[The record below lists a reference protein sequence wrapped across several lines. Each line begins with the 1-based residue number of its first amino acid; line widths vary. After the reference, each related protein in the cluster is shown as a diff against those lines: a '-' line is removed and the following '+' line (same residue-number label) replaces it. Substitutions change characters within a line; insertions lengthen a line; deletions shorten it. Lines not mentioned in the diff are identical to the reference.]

1 MADFYQ
7 DLLGSIDKSP
17 LDKLAERDTAASKK
31 GQLEVADAALKP
43 KTSVPAT
50 FLDANQSGPELR
62 NRQVAS
68 SKKLLAER
76 PVLVDTP
83 VVRSVLVA
91 PVLRGALPKLAPTEE
106 ATIPLKQTDRALKSD
121 VATQTADEQRSSPVC
136 TEALA
141 VARPESVPVIST
153 RKGLD
158 SQVAPITPQLDAV
171 SESDSMVVSPKKTE
185 WLENGRPSWAQ
196 DRFECLLF
204 VVAGL
209 TLAVPLVSLGAVYR
223 LDDELISLVGRA
235 SWFMGLYR
243 QSERSVQVVDTAQWV
258 MPDRWTPEVRNGY
271 RFIIRLGSDSWGLAT
286 DSVQQSINLAPEQV
300 KWRTE
305 RSKRSW
311 LAGTVIDHMCAL
323 LDADKLAEMLS
334 EEALK
339 NRR

>member
-7 DLLGSIDKSP
+7 ELLGSIDKSP
-17 LDKLAERDTAASKK
+17 LDKLAERDSAVTK
-31 GQLEVADAALKP
+31 GQHGVADAALKKR
-43 KTSVPAT
+43 KTSVAT
-50 FLDANQSGPELR
+50 FLDANQGGPELR
-62 NRQVAS
+62 NRQAAS
-68 SKKLLAER
+68 NKMLLAER
-76 PVLVDTP
+76 PVLVDAP
-83 VVRSVLVA
+83 VVRNVLVS
-91 PVLRGALPKLAPTEE
+91 PVLRGALPKLAPTQE
-106 ATIPLKQTDRALKSD
+106 ATIPTKQTDPVQKTD
-121 VATQTADEQRSSPVC
+121 VATQTADEQRSSTICVEP
-136 TEALA
+136 LA
-141 VARPESVPVIST
+141 VAKPEIVPVIST

-158 SQVAPITPQLDAV
+158 SHAAPTPQLDAV
-171 SESDSMVVSPKKTE
+171 SESGSMVVSPKKTE
-185 WLENGRPSWAQ
+185 WLENGRPVWAQ

-209 TLAVPLVSLGAVYR
+209 TLAVPLVSLGAIYR
-223 LDDELISLVGRA
+223 LDNELISLVGRA

-258 MPDRWTPEVRNGY
+258 MPDRWSPEVRNGY
-271 RFIIRLGSDSWGLAT
+271 RFIIRLGSDNWGLAT

-323 LDADKLAEMLS
+323 LDAEKLAELLS
-334 EEALK
+334 HEAHK